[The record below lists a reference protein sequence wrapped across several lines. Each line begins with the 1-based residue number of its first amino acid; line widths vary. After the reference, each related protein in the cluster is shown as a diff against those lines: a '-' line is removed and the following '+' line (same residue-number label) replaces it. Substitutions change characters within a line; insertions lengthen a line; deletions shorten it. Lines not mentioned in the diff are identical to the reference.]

1 MISDKSPEWAGEELH
16 KVTKNFAERTFGWS
30 FLGNI
35 NINWESLDSVLILS
49 LVIIS
54 VSCFFC
60 LKMCERNRQV
70 SRIALFLKAE
80 GRLFDGD
87 WKRIISDR
95 HGFALVH
102 LRVWFFLRQ
111 TRPSAGFGSG
121 CRLAGSRRH
130 SAWLWLHVP
139 KFKPLISLN
148 AAARHTLTQQGGQ
161 KLRRTTQRSASCQTA
176 QSPIKSAHY
185 DLIEEMGG
193 KSGGC

>member
-1 MISDKSPEWAGEELH
+1 MFERIS
-16 KVTKNFAERTFGWS
+16 KNFAECTFGWS

-35 NINWESLDSVLILS
+35 NINRESLDSVLILS
-49 LVIIS
+49 LVIMS
-54 VSCFFC
+54 VSWFC
-60 LKMCERNRQV
+60 LEMCERTRQV
-70 SRIALFLKAE
+70 SLIALLLKAE

-95 HGFALVH
+95 RGFAHVH
-102 LRVWFFLRQ
+102 LHIWFFFRH

-148 AAARHTLTQQGGQ
+148 AAARHTLTQRGGQ
-161 KLRRTTQRSASCQTA
+161 KLRRTTQRRASCQTA
-176 QSPIKSAHY
+176 QSPIKCAHY
-185 DLIEEMGG
+185 DLIEGMGG
-193 KSGGC
+193 KGRGC